1 MLIAARRWSVQHNVA
16 ELLNSLVSA
25 RRQCVPTGVVKGH
38 LFHIAV
44 IIDDIGSKTILVGTL
59 NDGGQV
65 LP

>member
-1 MLIAARRWSVQHNVA
+1 
-16 ELLNSLVSA
+16 
-25 RRQCVPTGVVKGH
+25 VPTGVVKGH

-44 IIDDIGSKTILVGTL
+44 VIDDIGSKTSFVGTL